1 MEVVASCPML
11 AAGFVWQSSAQT
23 FAQTI
28 IVKATFVLEPG
39 HAKIAPQEAWEPIH
53 STDRFV
59 NDDRQGSLFAP
70 TDRVPYKRHVDV
82 LVVGHAYAPDKQPA
96 RSVVTRMTVGEMDKC
111 VEVVCDRGFRASD
124 NRLLEGPR
132 FTKMALDWTRAAGGP
147 GTTNPV
153 GMRFDA
159 LPDAVGLISVPNLQP
174 LKTVVTNRADTFS
187 PVGFGPIAP
196 TWPGRTRTLE
206 PFAEHFSPANWMEH
220 PLPSGFDFE
229 FFQAAPIDQ
238 RVARLRPDEPLVL
251 ENLHPLHPRL
261 VTNLPGVSPRAVV
274 HRGSGER
281 EDVTFV
287 ADTLWIDTDRS
298 ICCVVWRGSIGL
310 RHPAEEGLVTVTLVE
325 PVAESIEESLVET
338 IPPSIVHEDEL
349 LAMTKLAPFGV
360 KPGGTTMPFVGANIA
375 KRSPNPVR
383 SRDDGVLPFG
393 PNGLSGPPPAPIA
406 LGQVTLPAQSP
417 TSSPTVQALVVAEAS
432 HVPTPV
438 VAARLSEQIPLAA
451 TTAPSMGSIA
461 RESEVPTTRDAAP
474 RAFSSV
480 QPQAAPGQFVEG
492 NDCPGRTSEMFQLLW
507 YDAALMKSAREYETW
522 RRVVGTVGMTQDDHA
537 AMAHALLTA
546 VRLDAHDVQTAF
558 AGAVDKKGW
567 FVSPIVAVAGDL
579 EVLFDEL
586 DVLRAVTSMAAATA
600 TPSDTELNQA
610 IEKARRFIEAPGL
623 LVAPAICADATARI
637 RDAFVKEKKQLPA
650 DFLDAPIEEALLL
663 GRRYQMWRTLGETH
677 LRCWLST
684 PKETQPFV
692 VYLSVEAAQKL
703 PLFKRFRVRLLAE
716 VHPAQHRSE
725 VPGKTLRVIAIA
737 RVEQYAMRA

>member
-39 HAKIAPQEAWEPIH
+39 HAKIAPQESWEPIH

-59 NDDRQGSLFAP
+59 KDDSHGSPFAP

-82 LVVGHAYAPDKQPA
+82 VVVGHAYAPDKQPV
-96 RSVVTRMTVGEMDKC
+96 RSLVTRVAVGEMDKR

-159 LPDAVGLISVPNLQP
+159 LPDAVGLISMPNLQP
-174 LKTVVTNRADTFS
+174 PKTVVTTRADTFS
-187 PVGFGPIAP
+187 PVGFGPLAP
-196 TWPGRTRTLE
+196 TWPERTRTLE
-206 PFAEHFSPANWMEH
+206 PFADHFSPANWTER
-220 PLPSGFDFE
+220 PLPAGFDFE
-229 FFQAAPIDQ
+229 FFQAAPLDQ
-238 RVARLRPDEPLVL
+238 RLARIRPDEPLVL
-251 ENLHPLHPRL
+251 ENLHPLHVRL

-298 ICCVVWRGSIGL
+298 ICCMVWRGSIGL
-310 RHPAEEGLVTVTLVE
+310 RHPAEDGLVTVTLVE

-338 IPPSIVHEDEL
+338 IPPGIVHEDEL

-375 KRSPNPVR
+375 ERSPSPLR
-383 SRDDGVLPFG
+383 SRDDGALPFG

-417 TSSPTVQALVVAEAS
+417 TSSPTVQALLVAEAS
-432 HVPTPV
+432 RVPTPV
-438 VAARLSEQIPLAA
+438 AAARLSEQVPPAA
-451 TTAPSMGSIA
+451 TTAPSMGNTERS
-461 RESEVPTTRDAAP
+461 SEVATIRDAAERP
-474 RAFSSV
+474 FSSAHA
-480 QPQAAPGQFVEG
+480 QGATGQFVDR
-492 NDCPGRTSEMFQLLW
+492 NDCPGRTGEMVQLLW
-507 YDAALMKSAREYETW
+507 HDAVNMKSVRDREARSHA
-522 RRVVGTVGMTQDDHA
+522 VGTVGLKHDEHA
-537 AMAHALLTA
+537 ELAHALLTD

-558 AGAVDKKGW
+558 EGAADGKGW
-567 FVSPIVAVAGDL
+567 FVSPIVVVAGEL
-579 EVLFDEL
+579 EVLFEEL
-586 DVLRAVTSMAAATA
+586 DVLKAVTSMAEAMA
-600 TPSDTELNQA
+600 TPSDTELNQVIA
-610 IEKARRFIEAPGL
+610 KAREFIETPRL
-623 LVAPAICADATARI
+623 LAVPAVCEDLTTRI
-637 RDAFVKEKKQLPA
+637 RDAFVKEKNQLPA

-663 GRRYQMWRTLGETH
+663 GRRYQTWRTLGGTH
-677 LRCWLST
+677 LRCLLWT
-684 PKETQPFV
+684 QKETQPFA
-692 VYLSVEAAQKL
+692 VYLSNEAAQKL

-725 VPGKTLRVIAIA
+725 APGKTLRVVAIA
-737 RVEQYAMRA
+737 RVEQCVMRA